1 MQEKKISIGRKIGFW
16 IVYFLGTLFV
26 KTWRMKNINQDSFNK
41 CRQEGKS
48 PVLVLW
54 HDSLLPLAFGHYK
67 NDIAT
72 IASDSKDGE
81 LITYILKKWGFRV
94 SRGSSTRG
102 GLKAAMN
109 IIKNCR
115 NDKRPAAITVDGP
128 KGPRHEVKSGAV
140 FIAKNLDKII
150 YVLTL
155 KTDSFIRFNSWDKFI
170 LPKPFAKV
178 EVHYSEI
185 FYVSDEKD
193 EASLKADTERLQ
205 NYMLMR
211 TEEVC
216 KEFV

>member
-1 MQEKKISIGRKIGFW
+1 MVYPIKKLPDG
-16 IVYFLGTLFV
+16 
-26 KTWRMKNINQDSFNK
+26 NK
-41 CRQEGKS
+41 VAPIK
-48 PVLVLW
+48 
-54 HDSLLPLAFGHYK
+54 
-67 NDIAT
+67 
-72 IASDSKDGE
+72 
-81 LITYILKKWGFRV
+81 
-94 SRGSSTRG
+94 SSTTVIRTAHLG
-102 GLKAAMN
+102 PSQVAHKAMATKVKLIF
-109 IIKNCR
+109 IIGVE
-115 NDKRPAAITVDGP
+115 IM
-128 KGPRHEVKSGAV
+128 
-140 FIAKNLDKII
+140 KNLDKII